1 MRLFGGLLGVDRGDV
16 AGEVGD
22 VVAVVANSLEVAQ
35 DVDEVDALLG
45 IAFPP
50 VQSVD
55 VVPAVPFFLAADA
68 VLEVV
73 DDVVHSLDRKSVV

>member
-1 MRLFGGLLGVDRGDV
+1 M
-16 AGEVGD
+16 
-22 VVAVVANSLEVAQ
+22 AVVADALEVAQ

-45 IAFPP
+45 IAFSP

-55 VVPAVPFFLAADA
+55 VIPAVSFFLAVDA

-73 DDVVHSLDRKSVV
+73 DDVVRLGRVLGPEG